1 MKYNRPYTE
10 NELRDMFINQN
21 LSAQQIADKYNLPRS
36 RVETSLRKYC
46 IKKPNYLKHPERKII
61 DKEQLYDYYIVQDFT
76 MVQTAEHFGVGDQL
90 VRKYC
95 RLYGF
100 YKDRKDLDLKMK
112 KKINRDELIQYY
124 ITENHSNEETA
135 QYFGMHERTLRRR
148 LREFNIRKSVELQ
161 VECSKTHQI
170 EKYGD
175 LFTQSQY
182 YHQNVK
188 DKMLDKVYQTCEK
201 KYGCKHV
208 SQLESVKEKMAQ
220 TCINKYGVPLY
231 TLTKE
236 FHTFRTHKY
245 KYDGI
250 SFDSS
255 WELALW
261 IYAKEH
267 NESIQ
272 RTPCRL
278 TYYCNNKRHYY
289 FPDFLYKG
297 MLIEIK
303 GDHLLD
309 ENGHLIDFY
318 KTGLETQISAKQQ
331 CMEDNNVFIWTY
343 SNIKFA
349 LDYVCDKYGA
359 SYLHSFS
366 VKKQK
371 SIEN

>member
-1 MKYNRPYTE
+1 MKHNRPYTE
-10 NELRDMFINQN
+10 NELKDMFINQN
-21 LSAQQIADKYNLPRS
+21 LSAQQIADKYKLPRS
-36 RVETSLRKYC
+36 RVETSLRKYS
-46 IKKPNYLKHPERKII
+46 IKKPNHLKHPARKTI

-76 MVQTAEHFGVGDQL
+76 MVQTAEHFGVGEHT

-112 KKINRDELIQYY
+112 KKLNRDELIQYY

-135 QYFGMHERTLRRR
+135 QYFGIHERTLRRR
-148 LREFNIRKSVELQ
+148 LREFNIIKSVELQ
-161 VECSKTHQI
+161 VECSQARQI
-170 EKYGD
+170 EKYGN

-188 DKMLDKVYQTCEK
+188 DKMLDKLDQTCEK
-201 KYGCKHV
+201 KYGCKYV
-208 SQLESVKEKMAQ
+208 SQLESVKEKRAQ

-297 MLIEIK
+297 MLI
-303 GDHLLD
+303 
-309 ENGHLIDFY
+309 
-318 KTGLETQISAKQQ
+318 
-331 CMEDNNVFIWTY
+331 
-343 SNIKFA
+343 
-349 LDYVCDKYGA
+349 
-359 SYLHSFS
+359 
-366 VKKQK
+366 
-371 SIEN
+371 